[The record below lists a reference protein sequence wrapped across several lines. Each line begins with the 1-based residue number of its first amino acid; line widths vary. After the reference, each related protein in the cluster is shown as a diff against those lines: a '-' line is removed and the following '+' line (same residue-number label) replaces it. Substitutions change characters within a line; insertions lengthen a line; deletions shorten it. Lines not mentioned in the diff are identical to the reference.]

1 MSVAFDKSNIDDIPI
16 GRRVV
21 IASQE
26 PTVTV
31 REARESKSDENQ
43 KIKNPAENLY
53 CKITCC

>member
-1 MSVAFDKSNIDDIPI
+1 MFQYYSLNCYALVLSL
-16 GRRVV
+16 

-43 KIKNPAENLY
+43 KIKNSAENL
-53 CKITCC
+53 CCEIR